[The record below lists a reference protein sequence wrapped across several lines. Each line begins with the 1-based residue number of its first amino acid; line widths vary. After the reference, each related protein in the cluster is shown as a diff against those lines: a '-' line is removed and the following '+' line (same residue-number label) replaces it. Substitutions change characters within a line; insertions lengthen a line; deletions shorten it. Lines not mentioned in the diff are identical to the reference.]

1 MTNPP
6 LRLRHV
12 PGANP
17 GWPRSYSCSRGQC
30 VVRRAWGRPGAS
42 CEARISR
49 LSNTTNRA
57 SHDPGA
63 RLRDDSEPDQYT
75 LASHVRINSLGFRGP
90 ELRTLRGTPLLF
102 CVGDS
107 MTYGVGVEDE
117 ETFCSRL
124 ERRLAGDWPQATP
137 EAINMGVQRYY
148 TFQEID
154 LLRLHA
160 PRLRP
165 EIVIL
170 AVFLNDLGARPSSD
184 YTREYEKEREQAA
197 TAFRNV
203 APQLYLLIKNSALI
217 ALLRENYLAW
227 GSRESSA
234 RHALQ
239 GIITDRDERDW
250 RGLEQELSDLKK
262 LSDEHRFHSVVLFI
276 PARPQV
282 ENDLPKSMYPR
293 RLMEYAQGLGLVT
306 LNPLD
311 TFRAVF
317 RAGDDPYLAWNNH
330 MSPTGHRIVAETIS
344 SHLRQNRP
352 ALRTAADP
360 PREPAAGR

>member
-1 MTNPP
+1 M
-6 LRLRHV
+6 LAGSMRR
-12 PGANP
+12 
-17 GWPRSYSCSRGQC
+17 
-30 VVRRAWGRPGAS
+30 RRAWGRPGAS

-262 LSDEHRFHSVVLFI
+262 RQTNTAFTLWSCSFQR
-276 PARPQV
+276 AR
-282 ENDLPKSMYPR
+282 K
-293 RLMEYAQGLGLVT
+293 
-306 LNPLD
+306 
-311 TFRAVF
+311 
-317 RAGDDPYLAWNNH
+317 
-330 MSPTGHRIVAETIS
+330 
-344 SHLRQNRP
+344 
-352 ALRTAADP
+352 
-360 PREPAAGR
+360 